1 MTTKLLSVCL
11 ITYNHEKFIRNA
23 IEGVL
28 MQKVNFEWELII
40 ADDFSTDETRSILN
54 EYKEKYPDFI
64 KLILQEKNVG
74 PAKNH
79 IELISTPKS
88 KYIALCD
95 GDDYWTDP
103 LKLQKQVDF
112 LEANQEYV
120 LCFHQ
125 IDILK
130 TDGTIVQDFITK
142 VPENYE
148 TIETLARFGN
158 YIHTPTVVYRNAISK
173 FPLEYEL
180 SPIGDY
186 FMYMM
191 LAEHG
196 KLKFINEKMAI
207 YRHNVGILSG
217 NDDILKLKKWIDC
230 LVLIFSNCKNQEIK
244 KILYERYQTCINELY
259 RMTLKVDKES
269 NFSVIKKKLKSLKN
283 KIYKRK

>member
-1 MTTKLLSVCL
+1 MTNKLLSVCL

-23 IEGVL
+23 IEGIL
-28 MQKVNFEWELII
+28 MQKVDFEWELII
-40 ADDFSTDETRSILN
+40 ADDCSTDGTQAILN
-54 EYKEKYPDFI
+54 EYKNKYPDFI
-64 KLILQEKNVG
+64 KLILQKKNVG

-79 IELISTPKS
+79 IELITTPKS

-112 LEANQEYV
+112 LETNKDYV
-120 LCFHQ
+120 LCFHEVK
-125 IDILK
+125 ILK
-130 TDGTIVQDFITK
+130 PDGSVVNDFITK

-148 TIETLARFGN
+148 TTETLARLGN
-158 YIHTPTVVYRNAISK
+158 YIHTPTVVYRNILSK
-173 FPLEYEL
+173 FPFEFEV

-196 KLKFINEKMAI
+196 KLKFIDEKMAI

-217 NDDILKLKKWIDC
+217 NDEVLKLKKWIEC
-230 LVLIFSNCKNQEIK
+230 LILILSNCKNEEIK
-244 KILYERYQTCINELY
+244 IILYERCQTCLQQ
-259 RMTLKVDKES
+259 MFKLALKVDNKS
-269 NFSVIKKKLKSLKN
+269 NFSIKGIVKSLKN
-283 KIYKRK
+283 RM